1 MLTSSMPR
9 VLLTGD
15 YLLLVL
21 VLYQVLTR
29 KVNEEEMK
37 DADFAAYL
45 ASSSSEDDD
54 EDDGDQEAEA
64 VSHQQQQQQ
73 QQVAVSHKQS
83 AVKKQP
89 AAVSDAEALRAK

>member
-64 VSHQQQQQQ
+64 VIHQQQQ